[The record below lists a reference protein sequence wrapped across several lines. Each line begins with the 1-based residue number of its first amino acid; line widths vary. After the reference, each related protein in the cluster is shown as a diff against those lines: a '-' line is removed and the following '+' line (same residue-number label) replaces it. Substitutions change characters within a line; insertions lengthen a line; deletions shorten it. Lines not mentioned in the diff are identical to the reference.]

1 MSIEI
6 KKTMVAVL
14 AFVTENGNMS
24 KDNLELFTSKFCVKA
39 SGSTGS
45 REVTI
50 LKDIEGEQIG
60 RKCSLTGLWFSN
72 DSFSKNT
79 TCVKL
84 ADAARGKR
92 HGDARAMEAAAKSIL
107 AEAKE
112 LTDIADKVAKYEEY
126 DAKLAEAQ
134 AHRGSEVI
142 ITDEMKEG
150 GVETIEELAKAL
162 GVEVNPVK
170 PVEPTEE
177 ASLDAIKED

>member
-1 MSIEI
+1 MPVEI
-6 KKTMVAVL
+6 KKTMVEAL

-24 KDNLELFTSKFCVKA
+24 KDNLELFTSRFCVKA
-39 SGSTGS
+39 SGSTSTGP
-45 REVTI
+45 REITI
-50 LKDIEGEQIG
+50 LKDIEGEQLG
-60 RKCSLTGLWFSN
+60 RKCSVTGLWFSN

-84 ADAARGKR
+84 ADAARGKNYTE
-92 HGDARAMEAAAKSIL
+92 ARAMETDAKSIL

-112 LTDIADKVAKYEEY
+112 LTDIEAKVAKYEEY

-142 ITDEMKEG
+142 VTDEMKEG

-170 PVEPTEE
+170 PVEPTE
-177 ASLDAIKED
+177 A